1 MTQHAPPPHSFCE
14 VPLTRD
20 KHRSIPLKNFAESGL
35 DHKLSARRTFA
46 ALLWKAFPGPSEND
60 VAEKAA
66 RVLDVTPRQVR
77 NWLRCENSAAWHYVS
92 AVMLIAGA
100 EIVFQKVEARS

>member
-1 MTQHAPPPHSFCE
+1 MKDLSFSD
-14 VPLTRD
+14 V
-20 KHRSIPLKNFAESGL
+20 
-35 DHKLSARRTFA
+35 DHTDGARLFFRN
-46 ALLWKAFPGPSEND
+46 LLWRAFPGPSEAA

-92 AVMLIAGA
+92 AVLLVAGA
-100 EIVFQKVEARS
+100 EIVFDRMKPR